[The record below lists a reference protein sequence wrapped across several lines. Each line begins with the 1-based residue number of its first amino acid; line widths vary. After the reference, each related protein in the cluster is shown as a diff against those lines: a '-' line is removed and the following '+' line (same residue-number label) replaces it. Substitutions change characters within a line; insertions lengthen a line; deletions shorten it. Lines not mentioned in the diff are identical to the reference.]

1 MLSSSEPCPACGSRV
16 QRNSYDVPDHE
27 YLVNFIA
34 RYAACGDC
42 GTLYQTPMPDS
53 CTLTTFYPATY
64 HSFATAGVL
73 TKVRHSLRLR
83 RLVRLLNK
91 DTGVVLDYGCGS
103 GSFIRWASERTP
115 GISFWGYE
123 LADRPRTET
132 RDGVTIVTGS
142 VEDLMNEL
150 PPCDLV
156 TMNHVIEHLPDPRSV
171 LSSLHRRMNDG
182 AILEGQTPM
191 ADSFERKVFGTR
203 WSGFHA
209 PRHTVV
215 FSRAGLTHLM
225 TATSFKSVKVTGAFN
240 PAAIGVSLA
249 ATMHR
254 SAHRAIRRSG
264 VPWLMYLA
272 SATALY
278 PLDVIS
284 GAPGIVNFM
293 AMKNP

>member
-1 MLSSSEPCPACGSRV
+1 MSSEPCPACGSRV
-16 QRNSYDVPDHE
+16 NRISYDVPDHE

-42 GTLYQTPMPDS
+42 GTLYQIPMPDS
-53 CTLTTFYPATY
+53 CTLTTFYPKTY
-64 HSFATAGVL
+64 HSFATTGVL
-73 TKVRHSLRLR
+73 AKVRHSLRLR
-83 RLVRLLNK
+83 RLLRLLNK

-103 GSFIRWASERTP
+103 GSFIRWASARAP

-123 LADRPRTET
+123 VADRPRTET
-132 RDGVTIVTGS
+132 RGGVTVVTGG
-142 VEDLMNEL
+142 VEHLMNEL

-156 TMNHVIEHLPDPRSV
+156 TMNHVIEHLPDPRSI
-171 LSSLHRRMNDG
+171 LSALHERMIAG
-182 AILEGQTPM
+182 AILEGQTPA

-215 FSRAGLTHLM
+215 FSRVGLTHLM
-225 TATSFKSVKVTGAFN
+225 TAARFKSVEVIGAFN

-254 SAHRAIRRSG
+254 SALRPIRRSG
-264 VPWLMYLA
+264 VLWLMYLA

-284 GAPGIVNFM
+284 GAPGIVNFT
-293 AMKNP
+293 AIKNA